1 MDFTAR
7 EKQENEKQ
15 ISPIEQPANV
25 EEVAEENI
33 KPPKRVTE
41 PESIITKGVCPAGF
55 YRAAIVCV
63 SADTNDGN
71 RENEVINDIEI
82 EEE

>member
-25 EEVAEENI
+25 DEEEENI
-33 KPPKRVTE
+33 KPPKQVTE
-41 PESIITKGVCPAGF
+41 PESIITNGVCPTGF
-55 YRAAIVCV
+55 YRAGIVCV
-63 SADTNDGN
+63 SVHRN
-71 RENEVINDIEI
+71 RQKIECEN
-82 EEE
+82 